1 MSHLNF
7 DEKIHDF
14 NQKQELA
21 EVIIEDTAE
30 EKWKLLSA
38 SEISRLLDLNEE
50 ETKRVMNSGLFKLYR
65 VGNEFRASEKSIE
78 ESQKIVKAITNYRE
92 KTTMSVPDLRRIL
105 GLGKTA
111 TYRLVNKCWFK
122 TYLVF
127 GVMRI
132 DVQSFEEWYSGQFHY
147 KKVDGE
153 RPGQKYGDTI
163 GPTTVAKVLGI
174 PRGTA
179 NDLMNN
185 GHVEF
190 IKVNGYR
197 RIFRESF
204 EKWYESQDKYKK
216 VMEVEEAEGFVD

>member
-14 NQKQELA
+14 NQKQGLA

-132 DVQSFEEWYSGQFHY
+132 DVQSFEEWYSRQFHY

>member
-1 MSHLNF
+1 MSYLNF
-7 DEKIHDF
+7 DEKIHNF
-14 NQKQELA
+14 NQTQELA

-38 SEISRLLDLNEE
+38 SEISRLLYLNEE

-65 VGNEFRASEKSIE
+65 VGNEFRASEKSVE

-132 DVQSFEEWYSGQFHY
+132 DVQSFEEWYSGQFH
-147 KKVDGE
+147 
-153 RPGQKYGDTI
+153 
-163 GPTTVAKVLGI
+163 
-174 PRGTA
+174 
-179 NDLMNN
+179 
-185 GHVEF
+185 
-190 IKVNGYR
+190 
-197 RIFRESF
+197 
-204 EKWYESQDKYKK
+204 
-216 VMEVEEAEGFVD
+216 